1 MEIHRYVYKKMSWI
15 QRFKLYIYKKRV
27 DRVMNKMDKHV
38 KIAHKKQNLLE
49 RCDSDLFNYINFM
62 NVKYA

>member
-1 MEIHRYVYKKMSWI
+1 MPWI
-15 QRFKLYIYKKRV
+15 QRFKLYIYKRRIVRNMK
-27 DRVMNKMDKHV
+27 KMDKHV

-49 RCDSDLFNYINFM
+49 RCDSDLFNYIHSM